1 MYNQIE
7 VWGEYHKEACINFK
21 KIYDGI
27 ESSIFQNVQVLY
39 NLYNGHNNIK
49 EIIMYHRN
57 TNCDKCL
64 QHANNCFNIYK
75 NAANKC
81 TSIAYDNFCGLL
93 FNFSSLYKSVT
104 TAWPHKTIVLPPLPP
119 NERRNPENLAPEQA
133 LQKTALGSQGL
144 QGDSNN
150 DNNELLFKNILFRLL

>member
-1 MYNQIE
+1 
-7 VWGEYHKEACINFK
+7 
-21 KIYDGI
+21 
-27 ESSIFQNVQVLY
+27 
-39 NLYNGHNNIK
+39 
-49 EIIMYHRN
+49 MYHRN